1 MPYRRLP
8 NTDAARLRALK
19 TLLDDSE
26 IYTVRNRFIDWK
38 TLNGARQL
46 YDKLLTATEQYQMC
60 FSAQRRGVGRG
71 DKLQRNATMYVSHFM
86 QVLMLA
92 VERGEI
98 KRTAL
103 PLYGIAE
110 NATAHPKLNG
120 VKALMR
126 CGKAVVEGEKERIK
140 QGGRPI
146 YNPTIGMVSTHLDIF
161 LQTYEQQKRLRERT
175 AEALKPLRELRPKVD
190 AVLLELWNQIEDHY
204 KDLPQADRIEACRKL
219 GVVYYCR
226 KKERNSPLKL
236 IIILN

>member
-38 TLNGARQL
+38 TLNAARQL

-60 FSAQRRGVGRG
+60 FSAQRHRAGRS
-71 DKLQRNATMYVSHFM
+71 DKLQRNATMYVSHFI
-86 QVLMLA
+86 QVLVLA

-103 PLYGIAE
+103 PLYGME
-110 NATAHPKLNG
+110 EDTTAHPKLNG
-120 VKALMR
+120 IEALMR
-126 CGKAVVEGEKERIK
+126 CGQAVIEGEKKRIK

-161 LQTYEQQKRLRERT
+161 RQTYEQQKRLRERT

-190 AVLLELWNQIEDHY
+190 AVLLELWNQIENHY
-204 KDLPQADRIEACRKL
+204 KELPQTERIEACKKL
-219 GVVYYCR
+219 GVVYYRR
-226 KKERNSPLKL
+226 KGEKTE
-236 IIILN
+236 